1 MEIITASRHIFD
13 DDSIDENH
21 ESFHKEEEESKP
33 QRTTYE
39 KDYFLRV
46 HHNIKIFMF
55 QKKLSFFQLYFQ
67 KLIFN
72 ELEINF
78 LTVIIEIEMIIIFF
92 K

>member
-21 ESFHKEEEESKP
+21 ESFHKEEEE
-33 QRTTYE
+33 
-39 KDYFLRV
+39 
-46 HHNIKIFMF
+46 
-55 QKKLSFFQLYFQ
+55 
-67 KLIFN
+67 LIFN

-78 LTVIIEIEMIIIFF
+78 LTVIIEIKMIIIFF